1 MATRAPRPT
10 IDATREPVTG
20 ARLVVEA
27 LEREGVRHVFGYPGG
42 AIMPVYDA
50 LPGSGLE
57 HVLVRH
63 EQAAALAADAYG
75 RVTGEPGVCIAT
87 SGPGATNLV
96 TGIANAFLDS
106 APLVAIT
113 GQVGSPLIGT
123 DAFQEVDIFGIT
135 LPIVKHSFIVRRTE
149 DIPQI
154 FAEAFHIARSG
165 RPGPVLIDLPKD
177 IGMKAAVPRE
187 LRLPKEDDDTP
198 DPALVAAANGL
209 IAEARAPILYF
220 GGGVAIARAERALR
234 DFAARSD
241 IPSVATLKGL
251 GGIPTDAESFL
262 GMLGMHGTRAANV
275 AIDDCDL
282 LICVG
287 ARFDDRATG
296 KLDTFAPKA
305 KVIHIDGDPAEIG
318 KLRRAEIGISGD
330 IKQVLDAW
338 DAVPD
343 AAGWRARCIQQKRMW
358 APSYDAPGNGVYAPA
373 LLKQLSEA
381 APDNAIFTC
390 DVGQHQMWV
399 AQHCRFTRP
408 QAHLTSAGLGTMGY
422 GIPAGIGALL
432 ADPIGDGDHGQRRR
446 LDHDEHPGVGD
457 AQALPAAAQDR
468 PPRQC
473 PARNGPPV
481 AGIVLRREFLGD
493 RSQRQS
499 RFRRGGAV
507 VRHRGFHD
515 RPSLR
520 GRGRDRA
527 AARHVGA
534 DPLPCPYRSA
544 RECVAP
550 GATQQR
556 QCGNDGEE
564 PMTGRIQVD
573 FDAAEGALLRMVGL
587 VERRGF
593 VVGAVAMAAAD
604 GRGSL
609 SLDVAARD
617 PSRRLDV
624 VAAQLRRVVEVRNVS
639 ILPSEPGAS

>member
-1 MATRAPRPT
+1 MATLAPRP
-10 IDATREPVTG
+10 APEPVREPVTG

-57 HVLVRH
+57 HILVRH

-106 APLVAIT
+106 VPMVAIT

-149 DIPQI
+149 DIPQV
-154 FAEAFHIARSG
+154 FADAFHIARSG

-177 IGMKAAVPRE
+177 IGMKAAVAPE
-187 LRLPKEDDDTP
+187 LRLPEQDDNTP
-198 DPALVAAANGL
+198 DPALIAAANRL

-234 DFAARSD
+234 DFAARSG

-318 KLRRAEIGISGD
+318 KLRRAEIGIAGD
-330 IKQVLDAW
+330 IEQVLDAL

-343 AAGWRARCIQQKRMW
+343 AAAWRARCIQQKRMW

-399 AQHCRFTRP
+399 AQHCRFSRP

-432 ADPIGDGDHGQRRR
+432 ADPSAMVITVSGDGSIMMNVQELATLRRYR
-446 LDHDEHPGVGD
+446 LP
-457 AQALPAAAQDR
+457 LK
-468 PPRQC
+468 
-473 PARNGPPV
+473 
-481 AGIVLRREFLGD
+481 IVLLDNAQLGMVRQWQELFFD
-493 RSQRQS
+493 ENFSEIDLSDNPDFAEVARS
-499 RFRRGGAV
+499 FGIEAFTID
-507 VRHRGFHD
+507 HRCE
-515 RPSLR
+515 
-520 GRGRDRA
+520 
-527 AARHVGA
+527 V
-534 DPLPCPYRSA
+534 
-544 RECVAP
+544 
-550 GATQQR
+550 
-556 QCGNDGEE
+556 
-564 PMTGRIQVD
+564 
-573 FDAAEGALLRMVGL
+573 EGAIARLLGTSGPILCHVRIDPRENVWPL
-587 VERRGF
+587 VPPNSANVE
-593 VVGAVAMAAAD
+593 M
-604 GRGSL
+604 L
-609 SLDVAARD
+609 EK
-617 PSRRLDV
+617 SR
-624 VAAQLRRVVEVRNVS
+624 
-639 ILPSEPGAS
+639 